1 MREQIHTTGQA
12 KLSERLK
19 WRISVKL
26 TKEAS
31 HLYQFVPGTNR
42 HKWEASFV
50 RITSVPRSAGFSQLF
65 VSAFSEIGRVGL
77 AGLSEVLN

>member
-12 KLSERLK
+12 KLSEKQK

-26 TKEAS
+26 TILPA

-42 HKWEASFV
+42 HKREASFV
-50 RITSVPRSAGFSQLF
+50 RNTSVFL
-65 VSAFSEIGRVGL
+65 VSKSTCALRKIKVQCSNFNRIQIHE
-77 AGLSEVLN
+77 

>member
-1 MREQIHTTGQA
+1 MKVKLCNSLFEGANMREQIHTTGQA

-50 RITSVPRSAGFSQLF
+50 RITSVC
-65 VSAFSEIGRVGL
+65 GL
-77 AGLSEVLN
+77 WANA